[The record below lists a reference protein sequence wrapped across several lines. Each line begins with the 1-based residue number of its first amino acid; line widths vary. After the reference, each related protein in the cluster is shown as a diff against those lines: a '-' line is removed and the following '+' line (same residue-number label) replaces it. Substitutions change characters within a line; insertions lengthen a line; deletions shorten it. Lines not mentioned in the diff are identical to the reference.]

1 MPKKIVK
8 EKKMVKEKKCKSQNC
23 TKKSYNDK
31 CIVLINKIQ
40 KLLKEAKE
48 KSTKKNSTKKSK
60 KSSTKKVKKMV
71 GGDNFIKDIQ
81 KAGKGL
87 GLAMTHTFDSM
98 SNLGKDMYCETDAIM
113 NIPKELDLG
122 YTSDCPFTKTK
133 SWEWEKIKQ

>member
-8 EKKMVKEKKCKSQNC
+8 EKKIIKEKKCKTQYC

-31 CIVLINKIQ
+31 CIVLIDKIQ
-40 KLLKEAKE
+40 KLLKEAKKE
-48 KSTKKNSTKKSK
+48 NEKNSTKKSK